1 MKPMTFHDWLYS
13 VYPENAAINGQWGV
27 LHIVTLFLCIALC
40 VGLYASFHK
49 KDQKTG
55 QRVILVLAMVIL
67 AFELTRRV
75 INLSRGC
82 VTFTDYARTL
92 LPRPWCA
99 ISCWTLILAVFV
111 RRAWLYNFAAMTALL
126 NALVF
131 FAYPSVGFNH
141 RVILFENLYSICTH
155 ALLLVSAITLMSLG
169 LTDFQLKKRMLLKQG
184 GMVLLTY
191 VYAFAEIFLLKIEAD
206 PLFFMNGNEVQTILG
221 VSYPLYLVIYAVFL
235 CVYFSAFFAVQHLLD
250 QKRGISQ

>member
-1 MKPMTFHDWLYS
+1 MTFHDWLYS
-13 VYPENAAINGQWGV
+13 VYPENAAINGQWGI
-27 LHIVTLFLCIALC
+27 LHIVTLLLCITLC
-40 VGLYASFHK
+40 VGLYFLFGK
-49 KDQKTG
+49 KEEKIRK
-55 QRVILVLAMVIL
+55 RVIFALVMVIL
-67 AFELTRRV
+67 IFEITRRV

-82 VTFTDYARTL
+82 TTFTQYAVTL

-111 RRAWLYNFAAMTALL
+111 RRTWLYNFATANALL

-155 ALLLVSAITLMSLG
+155 ALLLVSAVTLMTLG
-169 LTDFQLKKRMLLKQG
+169 LTDFKLRKSELWKQG
-184 GMVLLTY
+184 GMLALVFA
-191 VYAFAEIFLLKIEAD
+191 YAFVEIFLLKIEAD

-221 VSYPLYLVIYAVFL
+221 VSYPLYLVIYGVFL
-235 CVYFSAFFAVQHLLD
+235 CVYFSSFFAVQYFLD
-250 QKRGISQ
+250 GKKEKSV

>member
-1 MKPMTFHDWLYS
+1 MSFHDWLYS
-13 VYPENAAINGQWGV
+13 VYPENAAINGQWGL
-27 LHIVTLFLCIALC
+27 LHIATLLLCAGVCVALYC
-40 VGLYASFHK
+40 LFRNTTE
-49 KDQKTG
+49 KTR
-55 QRVILVLAMVIL
+55 QCVILVLAMVIL

-111 RRAWLYNFAAMTALL
+111 KRRWLYNFAAMTALL

-169 LTDFQLKKRMLLKQG
+169 LTDFQLKKRMLLQQG

-206 PLFFMNGNEVQTILG
+206 PLFFMNGNDVQTILG
-221 VSYPLYLVIYAVFL
+221 VSYPLYLVMYAVFL
-235 CVYFSAFFAVQHLLD
+235 CVYFSAFFAVQYLLD